1 MPNWRPSSVTSGRD
15 PRPVAAAAVV
25 AAGDGAGAELPSGA
39 GPARPGPAEYRQ
51 FMIRVA
57 VTGAGGRMGS
67 EVCRAVDSAPDLTLA
82 AAVDPSSVGESIAT
96 VTGVHRSDGV
106 LGGVEDLDPEAIDV
120 VVDFTH
126 ADAGRDVVNWC
137 AANSVHA
144 VVGTT
149 GFSSAD
155 LDAFAEE
162 FIESNCLI
170 APNFAIGAVMTMRM
184 AEMAAPWFETAEVIE
199 FHHNAK
205 RDAPSGTAMMT
216 AQRIQAAKEASGSSW
231 DEDPTEHEVV
241 RGARGGKVGG
251 VGVHGVRMHGMV
263 AHQEVILG
271 TIGETLTIRHDSIHR
286 NSFMPGVLL
295 AIRSIADRP
304 GLTHGLDELLFD

>member
-1 MPNWRPSSVTSGRD
+1 
-15 PRPVAAAAVV
+15 
-25 AAGDGAGAELPSGA
+25 
-39 GPARPGPAEYRQ
+39 
-51 FMIRVA
+51 MIRVA

-67 EVCRAVDSAPDLTLA
+67 EVCRAVDGATDMMLV
-82 AAVDPSSVGESIAT
+82 AAVDPSGVGESIGT
-96 VTGVHRSDGV
+96 VAGVHSEAPVYGAVD
-106 LGGVEDLDPEAIDV
+106 ELDPDQVDV

-126 ADAGRDVVNWC
+126 VDASRDVVNWC
-137 AANSVHA
+137 AATGVHA

-149 GFSSAD
+149 GFAD
-155 LDAFAEE
+155 DDLASFVEE
-162 FIESNCLI
+162 FRDSNCVI

-205 RDAPSGTAMMT
+205 LDAPSGTAMMT
-216 AQRIQAAKEASGSSW
+216 ARRIQAAKAASGTEW
-231 DEDPTEHEVV
+231 DADPTEHEVV
-241 RGARGGKVGG
+241 AGARGGKVGG

-263 AHQEVILG
+263 AHQEVIFG

-295 AIRSIADRP
+295 AVRSVADRS
-304 GLTHGLDELLFD
+304 GVTHGLDSILFD

>member
-1 MPNWRPSSVTSGRD
+1 ME
-15 PRPVAAAAVV
+15 AAE
-25 AAGDGAGAELPSGA
+25 AAGAADARAGGV
-39 GPARPGPAEYRQ
+39 GPARTGPAGYRQ
-51 FMIRVA
+51 SMIRVA

-67 EVCRAVDSAPDLTLA
+67 EVCRAVDGAADMQLV
-82 AAVDPSSVGESIAT
+82 AAVDPSGVGETVAT
-96 VTGVHRSDGV
+96 VTGVHSDASMV
-106 LGGVEDLDPEAIDV
+106 AAVDELKASDVDV

-126 ADAGRDVVNWC
+126 VDAGRDVVNWC
-137 AANSVHA
+137 AANGVHA

-149 GFSSAD
+149 GFDDAD
-155 LDAFAEE
+155 LASFTAE
-162 FIESNCLI
+162 FRDSNCII

-205 RDAPSGTAMMT
+205 VDAPSGTAMMT
-216 AQRIQAAKEASGSSW
+216 ARRIQSAKEASGSEW
-231 DEDPTEHEVV
+231 DADPTETEIV

-263 AHQEVILG
+263 AHQEVIFG

-295 AIRSIADRP
+295 AVRSVAERP
-304 GLTHGLDELLFD
+304 GVTHGLDAILFD